1 MKIDP
6 TDRINEELSSGYPE
20 LSSSF
25 ILSVGSIFNRRH
37 IPELIRAFEKI
48 AREFSDVQLL
58 IIGANRTQPFIGID
72 KIIEEANKKLNRRA
86 IIREDYI
93 GEKDLPVLYN
103 LAECSVYLSDYEG
116 FGLPPLE
123 SMACGTP
130 VITSRE
136 TALIETGGEAVVF
149 VDSHNPDDIYNKI
162 KKILA
167 DEDFRKER
175 IEMGFEN
182 LKRFSWEKCARETL
196 ETFKK

>member
-1 MKIDP
+1 M
-6 TDRINEELSSGYPE
+6 
-20 LSSSF
+20 
-25 ILSVGSIFNRRH
+25 
-37 IPELIRAFEKI
+37 IRAFEKI